1 MRKVAGYIMHKGL
14 SRGWVCWYGKW
25 EERQENLEAMAR
37 SMSHMKN
44 AKVAKCWNVWVKMAL
59 GPDPMANA
67 IWHFEHRQVL
77 QGWTGWASFVFERT
91 AMMRGARHLLNR
103 TLSFGFGRWS
113 GYVSARSE
121 AMQKLTM
128 AVNRMQ
134 KGTLTRGLVS
144 WRAAMAF
151 SDRDAAL
158 KQAAASMLAGE
169 LSKGWRKWSRD
180 WEAQRTAKEKMTSC
194 LQHLLNRKLSL
205 GYRSWREMAE
215 ARAAFTLKLKRGLAF
230 ITNGKLL
237 KAMNQWRSQVSH
249 RARSERR
256 NRDRQMGRAAAHFMS
271 GNLPK
276 GMAAWS
282 SWWEEVTHKK
292 ACEELQRRC
301 LARMRNADLAK
312 GFDVIKEIFETK
324 RKMLKALSAMVN
336 RALYRSLSTW
346 NLLLQKAK
354 EQEAKREETM
364 KKAGVFLM
372 NAPLRE
378 LKAGC
383 SKWAAHVAEI
393 TKQRM
398 ILYKALNRNMNAA
411 WNTWWEMVKER
422 REALQSM
429 RKVAGRFQN
438 RALTRGW
445 LPWLQQ
451 WNRAGGNLRKVAMN
465 TQSDLRR
472 KVAMRMLNRGLSV
485 AFATWVMRRE
495 EVRLMRRACAR
506 MLQMSVAVRFEKWNW
521 LRKRRLALCSMVTPK
536 KLPRRPEPPEV
547 DDNLYFPKSPD
558 LFDRTNYLFA
568 GTPVVVGV
576 AVDTPNAYAAS
587 PDKRPR
593 RPGDPVEKQPVAAAV
608 PLQAAK
614 ERARQFRERA

>member
-1 MRKVAGYIMHKGL
+1 
-14 SRGWVCWYGKW
+14 
-25 EERQENLEAMAR
+25 
-37 SMSHMKN
+37 
-44 AKVAKCWNVWVKMAL
+44 
-59 GPDPMANA
+59 
-67 IWHFEHRQVL
+67 
-77 QGWTGWASFVFERT
+77 
-91 AMMRGARHLLNR
+91 
-103 TLSFGFGRWS
+103 
-113 GYVSARSE
+113 
-121 AMQKLTM
+121 
-128 AVNRMQ
+128 
-134 KGTLTRGLVS
+134 
-144 WRAAMAF
+144 
-151 SDRDAAL
+151 
-158 KQAAASMLAGE
+158 
-169 LSKGWRKWSRD
+169 
-180 WEAQRTAKEKMTSC
+180 
-194 LQHLLNRKLSL
+194 
-205 GYRSWREMAE
+205 MAE

-346 NLLLQKAK
+346 SLLLQKAK
-354 EQEAKREETM
+354 EQEAKREEAM

-383 SKWAAHVAEI
+383 SKWAAHVVEL

-411 WNTWWEMVKER
+411 WNTWWELVKER
-422 REALQSM
+422 RELLQSM

-445 LPWLQQ
+445 LPWQQ

-472 KVAMRMLNRGLSV
+472 KVA
-485 AFATWVMRRE
+485 AHA
-495 EVRLMRRACAR
+495 
-506 MLQMSVAVRFEKWNW
+506 Q
-521 LRKRRLALCSMVTPK
+521 
-536 KLPRRPEPPEV
+536 PR
-547 DDNLYFPKSPD
+547 S
-558 LFDRTNYLFA
+558 
-568 GTPVVVGV
+568 
-576 AVDTPNAYAAS
+576 
-587 PDKRPR
+587 
-593 RPGDPVEKQPVAAAV
+593 
-608 PLQAAK
+608 
-614 ERARQFRERA
+614 